1 MRLLR
6 LALVLLAM
14 LAAMVPLPSRL
25 VEAWYSQR
33 LYPAI
38 QTSLTPL
45 SNQVAIALLDVTA
58 GLLLLILV
66 AVFVSRVKRVGFVR
80 ASMRTLVTIITL
92 ACALYLIFLALWGLN
107 YRRVPLEA
115 KLVFDETRITR
126 DAAFALG
133 EYAVA
138 QVNAMYAPAHAA
150 APEGPSLEEA
160 FASAQPALGNHR
172 LASTGIPKRSLLEWY
187 FRTAAIDGM
196 TNPYH
201 LEVIINPDA
210 LPFERPFIIAHEWA
224 HLAGHAHEAEANFL
238 AWLTCTRG
246 NALARYSGWFAI
258 YEHVAGSM
266 SKADR
271 TALAA
276 KLDSGP
282 RQDLQEA
289 SKRYLRSSP
298 VVRNTTREVYDTYLR
313 ANRVNEGIASYSA
326 VVRLML
332 GADVLTEGAPRLR

>member
-1 MRLLR
+1 M
-6 LALVLLAM
+6 
-14 LAAMVPLPSRL
+14 
-25 VEAWYSQR
+25 
-33 LYPAI
+33 
-38 QTSLTPL
+38 
-45 SNQVAIALLDVTA
+45 
-58 GLLLLILV
+58 ILV
-66 AVFVSRVKRVGFVR
+66 AMYFSRIRSAGFLR
-80 ASMRTLVTIITL
+80 ASLRMLLTLITL
-92 ACALYLIFLALWGLN
+92 ASALYLVFLVLWGLN
-107 YRRVPLEA
+107 YRRMPLEA
-115 KLVFDETRITR
+115 KLAFDESKVTPA
-126 DAAFALG
+126 AAFTLG

-138 QVNAMYAPAHAA
+138 QVNATYSAAHGDLQEGPTLEMAFAA
-150 APEGPSLEEA
+150 A
-160 FASAQPALGNHR
+160 QQALGSSR
-172 LASTGIPKRSLLEWY
+172 PAVPGVPKRSILELY

-196 TNPYH
+196 TDPYF

-210 LPFERPFIIAHEWA
+210 LPFELPFIKSHEWA

-246 NALARYSGWFAI
+246 NALARYSGWLAI

-276 KLDSGP
+276 KLEAGP

-298 VVRNTTREVYDTYLR
+298 VVRYTTREVYDTYLR

-332 GADVLTEGAPRLR
+332 GADVLAEGSPRLR